1 MDDSVTI
8 ICYGG
13 KEVWPSRQAAM
24 DFYAEGV
31 FVCDGAERERYINV
45 LLDLYAGLKIC
56 TDGR

>member
-8 ICYGG
+8 ICYGDTD
-13 KEVWPSRQAAM
+13 VWPSRQEAI
-24 DFYAEGV
+24 DFYTHGV
-31 FVCDGAERERYINV
+31 FVCDGAERERYMNV